1 MEITELQSV
10 LSGWFRLADTS
21 TNRIQKRK
29 SLYMLCI
36 LTTNFNMPFSKLG
49 FQLFQFKFIIRSQ
62 IAQTNNTKQAQSATP
77 TVISR
82 TELLVTSG
90 TVPFKVSTLP
100 VPHSHKARLQKQ
112 LTSVEK

>member
-1 MEITELQSV
+1 
-10 LSGWFRLADTS
+10 
-21 TNRIQKRK
+21 
-29 SLYMLCI
+29 
-36 LTTNFNMPFSKLG
+36 MPFSKLA
-49 FQLFQFKFIIRSQ
+49 FQLFEIKFIIKSH

-100 VPHSHKARLQKQ
+100 VPHSVPTELCAQKIQIMRIKFWNYASKKMKLCANYARII
-112 LTSVEK
+112 SP